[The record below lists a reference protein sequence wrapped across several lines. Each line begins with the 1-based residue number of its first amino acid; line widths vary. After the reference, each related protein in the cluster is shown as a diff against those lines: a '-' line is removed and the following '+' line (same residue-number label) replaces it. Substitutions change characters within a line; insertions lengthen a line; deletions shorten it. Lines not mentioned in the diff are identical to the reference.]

1 MKIKQLKI
9 SNFRTFKDISITF
22 PDNNLAVFIGNN
34 GSGKSSLL
42 DCLAILLNQITTK
55 FIRLP
60 NSPPYRNGNF
70 LLTDND
76 INNNENDVKIE
87 LCVETEVGQFCWSL
101 LKNRFQKSTK
111 KKIEDKDL
119 DNYVNHYRDQISS
132 TELPI
137 LIYYRT
143 NRVISSDKYIF
154 STYRRNYPLSVIATY
169 ENAFSTKL
177 RDFDDFVNW
186 FRLEE
191 DKENELI
198 TRERNFNLTNPQL
211 EAVRQSTPLFFENLH
226 NSSKYTNFRVER
238 DLIETQN
245 RFLTSGLFIEKDGIK
260 FQLEQLSDGEK
271 ILMMTVCDIARRL
284 AIANP
289 NKEDVLSGNGVVLLD
304 EIDLHLHPQWQQY
317 VVSAFRKTFPN
328 LQFILTTH
336 SPKVL
341 SQIPQESIFI
351 LEDSVIKKS
360 SLNLIGRDD
369 NAILE
374 DLMQTPKRSEEIEKF
389 AEEYFILIQKDELK
403 KAEKLKNLWKDKLD
417 ENDPIF
423 VKAQAL
429 ITRKQLLKK

>member
-1 MKIKQLKI
+1 MQIKQLEI
-9 SNFRTFKDISITF
+9 SNFRTFRNISITF
-22 PDNNLAVFIGNN
+22 PNNNLAVFIGNN
-34 GSGKSSLL
+34 GCGKSSLL
-42 DCLAILLNQITTK
+42 DCLAILLTQITTK
-55 FIRLP
+55 FIR
-60 NSPPYRNGNF
+60 PPIPLSYRSGNF
-70 LLTDND
+70 LLTDTD

-87 LCVETEVGQFCWSL
+87 LCAETEIGRICWSL

-111 KKIEDKDL
+111 KNIEDL
-119 DNYVNHYRDQISS
+119 DNYVNHYREQNSP
-132 TELPI
+132 TEIPI

-154 STYRRNYPLSVIATY
+154 SPNRRNYPLSVVATF

-211 EAVRQSTPLFFENLH
+211 EAVRRSIPLFFKNLH
-226 NSSKYTNFRVER
+226 NSSEYTNFRVER
-238 DLIETQN
+238 DLVESQN

-289 NKEDVLSGNGVVLLD
+289 DKKNVLLGNGVVLLD

-317 VVSAFRKTFPN
+317 VVSAFRNTFPN
-328 LQFILTTH
+328 IQFILTTH

-351 LEDSVIKKS
+351 LEDSIIKKS

-369 NAILE
+369 NSILE
-374 DLMQTPKRSEEIEKF
+374 DLMQTPKRSKEIEKF
-389 AEEYFILIQKDELK
+389 AEEYFILIQKGELR
-403 KAEKLKNLWKDKLD
+403 KAEKLKNTWQDKLD

-423 VKAQAL
+423 IKAQAL
-429 ITRKQLLKK
+429 ITRKNLLKK